1 MNETTTSE
9 TTSWTDREAA
19 EVRRRNR
26 ETIEKYFA
34 MGGNRTGRHLLFT
47 EDGAGGLYT
56 TDTGEPIQAIG
67 HEALA
72 AADEWN
78 NTYFSGWAWRNVEI
92 FETQDPNR
100 FWVECD
106 GGGTVHFAAYPT
118 AQYENHYLHSF
129 EMSDGLIK
137 TYWEYMNPC
146 AEMRALGI
154 EVPTVIRG

>member
-1 MNETTTSE
+1 MSDTVLTTQ
-9 TTSWTDREAA
+9 TTPWGDE
-19 EVRRRNR
+19 ELRRRNR
-26 ETIEKYFA
+26 ATIEKYFA
-34 MGGNRTGRHLLFT
+34 MGGNRTGRHLLFA

-56 TDTGEPIQAIG
+56 TDTGEPIQSVG

-78 NTYFSGWAWRNVEI
+78 NTYFSDWSWSNVEI

-106 GGGTVHFAAYPT
+106 GGGVVHFTAYP
-118 AQYENHYLHSF
+118 AGRYENHYIHSF
-129 EMSDGLIK
+129 QMNDGLIQ

-146 AEMRALGI
+146 SEMRALGI
-154 EVPTVIRG
+154 EVPRVERG